1 MNFISLLSEKIELG
15 AIFVSNIIIYFL
27 PFLSDVLLDKPENIM
42 VIIGFGGQ
50 GLFAARF
57 LIQWITSENA
67 KKSVIPVAFWYFS
80 ITGGLVLLTYAIWRK
95 DPVIIAGQSVGVLIY
110 ARNLYFIH
118 RGCLLYTS
126 PSPRDATLSRM
137 PSSA

>member
-1 MNFISLLSEKIELG
+1 MGCISFLSIKIELI
-15 AIFVSNIIIYFL
+15 AIKVSNFL
-27 PFLSDVLLDKPENIM
+27 IFMFPFLDSYLGKNPENIM
-42 VIIGFGGQ
+42 IIIGFGGQ
-50 GLFAARF
+50 ALFGARF

-95 DPVIIAGQSVGVLIY
+95 DPVIIAGQSVGILIY

-118 RGCLLYTS
+118 KNEK
-126 PSPRDATLSRM
+126 
-137 PSSA
+137 

>member
-1 MNFISLLSEKIELG
+1 M
-15 AIFVSNIIIYFL
+15 
-27 PFLSDVLLDKPENIM
+27 
-42 VIIGFGGQ
+42 GQ

-95 DPVIIAGQSVGVLIY
+95 DPVIIAGQSVGILIY
-110 ARNLYFIH
+110 ARNLYFIIKMKNRFLNFSFTH
-118 RGCLLYTS
+118 F
-126 PSPRDATLSRM
+126 
-137 PSSA
+137 

>member
-1 MNFISLLSEKIELG
+1 MEFISLLS
-15 AIFVSNIIIYFL
+15 SNIEIVATLISNYLIKIL
-27 PFLSDVLLDKPENIM
+27 PFLNYYLGNNPENIM
-42 VIIGFGGQ
+42 IIVGFGGQ

-80 ITGGLVLLTYAIWRK
+80 ITGGFVLLTYAIWRK
-95 DPVIIAGQSVGVLIY
+95 DPVIIAGQSVGILIY

-118 RGCLLYTS
+118 R
-126 PSPRDATLSRM
+126 AK
-137 PSSA
+137 